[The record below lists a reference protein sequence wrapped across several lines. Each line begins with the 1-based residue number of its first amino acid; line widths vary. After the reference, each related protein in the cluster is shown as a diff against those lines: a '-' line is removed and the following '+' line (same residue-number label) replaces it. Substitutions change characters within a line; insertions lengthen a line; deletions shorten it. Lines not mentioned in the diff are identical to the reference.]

1 MCKKYVALKLYKVYT
16 VGMKANM
23 EDYFPVWKKLDP
35 IHQKTLLENAS
46 FMSAPKGT
54 LLHNGDADCIGVM
67 LVLEGQLRVYM
78 MSEEG
83 KEVSLYR
90 IFQRDM
96 CLFSASC
103 MMDSIQFETFVET
116 DKDTTFWLIPAFVYK
131 KVMSESAVLANYTN
145 DLLAS
150 RFTDVMWLMEQIIFK
165 SMDDRLADFLLSEKT
180 LEGKDTITITHEKI
194 AQHLGSAREVVTR
207 LLKYFQEEG
216 SVSLSRGGVTI
227 LDEEKLEKR
236 ISRLATK

>member
-1 MCKKYVALKLYKVYT
+1 MKV
-16 VGMKANM
+16 VM

-35 IHQKTLLENAS
+35 RHQTMLRDAAN

-54 LLHNGDADCIGVM
+54 LLHNGDADCIGII
-67 LVLEGQLRVYM
+67 LVNEGRLRVYM

-103 MMDSIQFETFVET
+103 MMDSIQFETFVEADQNT
-116 DKDTTFWLIPAFVYK
+116 SFWLIPASVYR
-131 KVMSESAVLANYTN
+131 KVMDESAVLANYTN
-145 DLLAS
+145 DLMAS
-150 RFTDVMWLMEQIIFK
+150 RFSDVMWLMEQIIFK
-165 SMDDRLADFLLSEKT
+165 SMDDRLADFLLSEKILVNT
-180 LEGKDTITITHEKI
+180 NIISITHEKI

-216 SVSLSRGGVTI
+216 AVSLSRGGITI
-227 LDEEKLEKR
+227 LDEAKLTKH
-236 ISRLATK
+236 ISRLA